1 MSDPRLN
8 DPRFETRP
16 SDPTLRDAELRRAG
30 SSSTW
35 AWVGGIAAVI
45 LIAIL
50 VMGNWHTGSDT
61 GTPVTANDPAVTSPA
76 GTPPARNVAP
86 PTTTGSGATAPAQNR
101 PAPAQPAPQ
110 TNQ

>member
-8 DPRFETRP
+8 DPRFDTRP

-30 SSSTW
+30 SSSTSSTW

-50 VMGNWHTGSDT
+50 VMGNWHTGTDT

-76 GTPPARNVAP
+76 GSPPARNVTP
-86 PTTTGSGATAPAQNR
+86 PSTTGSGATSPAPTTPPAQNNR
-101 PAPAQPAPQ
+101 
-110 TNQ
+110 